1 MHGQDKSG
9 PYFLLVSVLP
19 SLDMGQAGLDTSGGR
34 SGSSLPDPRVKAKHL
49 YLGI

>member
-9 PYFLLVSVLP
+9 SYLLLVSVLP
-19 SLDMGQAGLDTSGGR
+19 SLDIGWTGLDTSGGR
-34 SGSSLPDPRVKAKHL
+34 SVSSLRDPLVKPKQL

>member
-9 PYFLLVSVLP
+9 SYLLVSVLL
-19 SLDMGQAGLDTSGGR
+19 SLDMGWTGLDTSGGR
-34 SGSSLPDPRVKAKHL
+34 SGSSLWDPWVKAKHL